1 MNQNKSPSIPR
12 AALLTALLLASLVG
26 TTSTLLEA
34 AIAATALILQVAPTL
49 VGRDCRRHARG
60 LKSRRARGLNR
71 WSCRR
76 LRTGHHGR
84 HLRRNW
90 HLDVCNGLFLITGLP
105 GLGPTFISKDRDIH
119 NLDRIAGTLGR
130 RSRVEISNG
139 LVFIFRYECNITNAS
154 SVGVWDVDNLD

>member
-12 AALLTALLLASLVG
+12 AALLTALLLAALVG
-26 TTSTLLEA
+26 TTATLLEA
-34 AIAATALILQVAPTL
+34 AIAAAAFILQVTPTL

-60 LKSRRARGLNR
+60 LKSRRAGGLSR

-90 HLDVCNGLFLITGLP
+90 HLDRRNGLFLITGL
-105 GLGPTFISKDRDIH
+105 GSTFSKDGDIH
-119 NLDRIAGTLGR
+119 NDRIAGTLGR
-130 RSRVEISNG
+130 RSRMEISNG